1 MKEGQ
6 IDAASVNDSDCAKRS
21 EYDMKNESV
30 VEKRHDIAWKVP
42 WKYSYKIGI
51 CEYTLYD

>member
-1 MKEGQ
+1 M
-6 IDAASVNDSDCAKRS
+6 DAASVNDSDCAKRS

-42 WKYSYKIGI
+42 WKYSYKTGI